1 MIKLN
6 RIKAYGY
13 DGILGWVLK
22 ENVDFLVGSI
32 VDIFNLLYRESRF
45 FLLWKEVDVV
55 SVFNKY
61 FRFIFLILILLKI
74 AEEYI
79 VEFYVKFVVF

>member
-1 MIKLN
+1 M
-6 RIKAYGY
+6 YGF

-45 FLLWKEVDVV
+45 FLSWKEVDVV
-55 SVFNKY
+55 SVFK
-61 FRFIFLILILLKI
+61 
-74 AEEYI
+74 
-79 VEFYVKFVVF
+79 